1 MAKKK
6 KQKSSK
12 SNLLEVQ
19 NAAKTLFANIRFQSI
34 DNPVRTILL
43 TSSVPDEGKTTTAWY
58 LAQAIATAGYRVL
71 LVESDMRRRS
81 LARMLQL
88 HPENG
93 LFAVL
98 TKSARLSQAAVKTS
112 VPNLFFLDCEP
123 SIPNP
128 ADLLASKRMLAF
140 NEELKEAYDY
150 VIYDTPPVGTFVDAA
165 VLGVIA
171 DACILVCRAGRAK
184 RSELQMAYEQLISAG
199 ANVIGLCATFV
210 EGTGSEYYYSYYTK
224 DGQKSEEK
232 VAQSQVPA
240 AMRAGGKELPDEL
253 KEMRTPEDVREMQ
266 ASSTGSIRMDAGEVG
281 ATPVNRA
288 GSGASYMSTPRSTP
302 RSTQRTGGTASGT
315 DARMAGISVP
325 RSGSRPGTTPV
336 SGMSTPTSRGSS
348 SAASEQRQTERSNM
362 GRHGRR

>member
-1 MAKKK
+1 MPK
-6 KQKSSK
+6 KQKKSA

-58 LAQAIATAGYRVL
+58 LAQAVATAGNKVL
-71 LVESDMRRRS
+71 LIECDMRRRS

-98 TKSARLSQAAVKTS
+98 TRSVTLQKAVAKTT
-112 VPNLFFLDCEP
+112 VANLDFLDCEP

-140 NEELKEAYDY
+140 NEEVKEAYDY

-165 VLGVIA
+165 VLGVIV
-171 DACILVCRAGRAK
+171 DACILVCRAGKAK
-184 RSELQMAYEQLISAG
+184 RSELQQAYEQMASAG
-199 ANVIGLCATFV
+199 ANVMGLCATFV

-224 DGQKSEEK
+224 DGQKSQEK

-240 AMRAGGKELPDEL
+240 AMRASKELPEEL
-253 KEMRTPEDVREMQ
+253 QEMRTVQDVREVQ
-266 ASSTGSIRMDAGEVG
+266 GADAGR
-281 ATPVNRA
+281 PA
-288 GSGASYMSTPRSTP
+288 GGISTPRSTP
-302 RSTQRTGGTASGT
+302 RTTQRSAGTPGAPDS
-315 DARMAGISVP
+315 RPAGMSVPRSVP
-325 RSGSRPGTTPV
+325 RSGPTPNAQG
-336 SGMSTPTSRGSS
+336 SGA
-348 SAASEQRQTERSNM
+348 SAAPAAGSQQRRTERNEL